1 MDPQPTSLQRLHN
14 VEKMLGDAALTFSFS
29 LCRCCFL
36 FLFRWG
42 AGFDWRRHQRIV
54 RVLDLAGSVM
64 DELASSTGPRA
75 DVLAAYCRDFMQ
87 FIKVTFTLLS
97 LSLSLPPTPRGNVF
111 VLLIP
116 TLQAGK
122 IIVNDLYAMCRNPT
136 FYKVDRM
143 FLEQEIQT
151 TLREEIKSACEYRP
165 FEKCD
170 YSARISNEICSKKLE
185 YIIEQLDDI
194 KESIN

>member
-1 MDPQPTSLQRLHN
+1 MDPQQTSLQRLHN
-14 VEKMLGDAALTFSFS
+14 VEKVGFDPFLLPSPSSHRIRSFGDAALTFSFS
-29 LCRCCFL
+29 LCRCCFR
-36 FLFRWG
+36 FLFILG
-42 AGFDWRRHQRIV
+42 AGLDWRRHQRIV
-54 RVLDLAGSVM
+54 RVLELAGSVM

-75 DVLAAYCRDFMQ
+75 DVLAVHCREFMQ
-87 FIKVTFTLLS
+87 SIK
-97 LSLSLPPTPRGNVF
+97 
-111 VLLIP
+111 
-116 TLQAGK
+116 
-122 IIVNDLYAMCRNPT
+122 
-136 FYKVDRM
+136 
-143 FLEQEIQT
+143 EIQT